1 MAGNGKK
8 WSKGQSGNLKGR
20 PPMDPELRAVSKM
33 SHGYIQQ
40 LINKY
45 SAMTRAEVQ
54 AKITSA
60 DTPMIECTIA
70 SIYVKALQSG
80 DYMRWNALL
89 DRAIV
94 KVTEQLEVKSSHTIF
109 KTDFSVDGSLIQT
122 ILDGEAL
129 DKKEAGGI
137 LKE

>member
-54 AKITSA
+54 EKISSH

-89 DRAIV
+89 DRAIG
-94 KVTEQLEVKSSHTIF
+94 KVSEQIEVKNKHTIYSTTF
-109 KTDFSVDGSLIQT
+109 TVDNNLIQT
-122 ILDGEAL
+122 IMDGEDLERKA
-129 DKKEAGGI
+129 DD
-137 LKE
+137 

>member
-1 MAGNGKK
+1 
-8 WSKGQSGNLKGR
+8 
-20 PPMDPELRAVSKM
+20 MDPELRAVSKM

-54 AKITSA
+54 AQITSA

-89 DRAIV
+89 DRAIG

-122 ILDGEAL
+122 ILDGEEFE
-129 DKKEAGGI
+129 KSKNVSE
-137 LKE
+137 E